1 MSFFTYTQKQKIE
14 ILALGCFDA
23 FHLGHLKLLEHL
35 NTQNSA
41 LLIIDKFQTNR
52 LVPKEKMQTLC
63 AFDLI
68 FIDLERI
75 KEFSAKEFLA
85 ILQAEFTH
93 LKTLIVGEDFRFG
106 KNRSAGA
113 GDIERL
119 SSLKA
124 IVVNEFKIQGV
135 AVHSKL
141 IKAYLS
147 NGEIDKANALLGRN
161 YAVEGD
167 LIRGQG
173 LGKKELVPTLNVDM
187 KNYFLPKNGVWAS
200 FCKVQNKIF
209 KSVSFLGHRSTD
221 DKFSV
226 ESHILDENFTHL
238 KLVENEQIA
247 IIFKAFLR
255 DNQRFDDLTLLKAQ
269 IQKDCQNALKHLK
282 DSQ

>member
-35 NTQNSA
+35 NAQNSA
-41 LLIIDKFQTNR
+41 LLIIDKFQSNR

-63 AFDLI
+63 EFDLI

-75 KEFSAKEFLA
+75 KELSAKEFLTL
-85 ILQAEFTH
+85 LQAEFTH
-93 LKTLIVGEDFRFG
+93 LKTLVVGEDFRFG
-106 KNRSAGA
+106 RKRSAGA
-113 GDIERL
+113 GDIEQL

-147 NGEIDKANALLGRN
+147 SGEIDKANALLGRN

-173 LGKKELVPTLNVDM
+173 LGKKELVPTLNVDT

-200 FCKVQNKIF
+200 FCKVQNKLF

-238 KLVENEQIA
+238 KLVENEQIT

-255 DNQRFDDLTLLKAQ
+255 DNQRFNDLALLKAQ

-282 DSQ
+282 DSR